1 MFVFLFSK
9 LKEIMTKYRKRVK
22 ENVCFYLS
30 YAFYTEKA
38 RLRVR
43 LIVKVN
49 IRCSEISSIMLIE
62 DQNHVSI

>member
-1 MFVFLFSK
+1 
-9 LKEIMTKYRKRVK
+9 MTKYRKRVK

-49 IRCSEISSIMLIE
+49 MR
-62 DQNHVSI
+62 